1 MTKAILVAMV
11 SNAVAMVNKAVAM
24 VTKAVDMVTNVQVS
38 CYDNQCSCLVG
49 FQVLQLNPYFNP
61 SHLQLYQY
69 DSSFMFRRLATT
81 S

>member
-38 CYDNQCSCLVG
+38 CYDNQCSCLIG
-49 FQVLQLNPYFNP
+49 FQVLQLNPHLNQ
-61 SHLQLYQY
+61 SHLQLY
-69 DSSFMFRRLATT
+69 DMIFMFTFRRIATT